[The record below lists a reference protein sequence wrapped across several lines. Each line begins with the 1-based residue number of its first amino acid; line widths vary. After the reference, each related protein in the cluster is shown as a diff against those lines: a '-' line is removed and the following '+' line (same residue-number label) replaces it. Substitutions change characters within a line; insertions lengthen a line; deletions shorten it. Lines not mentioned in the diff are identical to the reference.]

1 MIGIYVHIP
10 FCESKCVY
18 CAFASF
24 VKDESFQSDYFEFL
38 NKEIRTC
45 KFEDRQVSSI
55 YFGGGTPSCVKP
67 EKIVEVLTTI
77 KNNFKVSENA
87 EITIECNPCST
98 SLEKLKTYYLAG
110 FNRVSFGVQSLDDD
124 MLKFLSRRH
133 TKTQALDAIKN
144 AKAVGFENIS
154 ADLLLGLPA
163 GDIISDAEKLISAGA
178 KHISAYMLQV
188 EDGTPLKDMV
198 KRGEANL
205 PSDDQTVD
213 NYQKLV
219 DFLQKN
225 RFLQYEISNFAL
237 NGFKSKHNYAYWT
250 GQAYMGF
257 GLGAHSFDG
266 KNRRFANANNF
277 NDYFVGKQSV
287 EKLSPL
293 QRDEEMIMLG
303 LRCENGFNAQKLH
316 FDIFQNANFKKHIE
330 RGVLQQFGNTIKL
343 NPKFYSISNAVIIDL
358 LP

>member
-98 SLEKLKTYYLAG
+98 SLEKLEAYHSAG
-110 FNRVSFGVQSLDDD
+110 FNRISFGVQSLDSK
-124 MLKFLSRRH
+124 MLKFLGRRH
-133 TKTQALDAIKN
+133 DKAQALDAIKK
-144 AKAVGFENIS
+144 AKAAGFENIS
-154 ADLLLGLPA
+154 ADLLLGLPKERVLK
-163 GDIISDAEKLISAGA
+163 DAKCLMRQGV
-178 KHISAYMLQV
+178 KHISAYMLQLEEGTKLKSLV
-188 EDGTPLKDMV
+188 EG
-198 KRGEANL
+198 GEVEL
-205 PSDDQTVD
+205 PSEDKVVKT
-213 NYQKLV
+213 YQKLCKL
-219 DFLQKN
+219 LQKN
-225 RFLQYEISNFAL
+225 GFAQYEISNFAQ
-237 NGFKSKHNYAYWT
+237 NGFKSQHNYAYWT
-250 GQAYMGF
+250 GRAYLGF

-266 KNRRFANANNF
+266 AFVRWANADNF
-277 NDYFVGKQSV
+277 EDYFLGKQNK
-287 EKLSPL
+287 ECLSPA
-293 QRDEEMIMLG
+293 QRDEEIVMLG
-303 LRCENGFNAQKLH
+303 LRCDAGFDKTKLS
-316 FDIFQNANFKKHIE
+316 FDIEKVPAFKQLLANNILIQK
-330 RGVLQQFGNTIKL
+330 GNKVFLNPTYYNISNSVIIKL
-343 NPKFYSISNAVIIDL
+343 

>member
-67 EKIVEVLTTI
+67 EKVAEILAVIKAKFNVLGNT
-77 KNNFKVSENA
+77 

-133 TKTQALDAIKN
+133 TKAQALDAIKN

-205 PSDDQTVD
+205 PNDDQTVD

-266 KNRRFANANNF
+266 KNRRWANANNLD
-277 NDYFVGKQSV
+277 DYYKRKITQEVLSDSEINE
-287 EKLSPL
+287 EK
-293 QRDEEMIMLG
+293 IMLG
-303 LRCENGFNAQKLH
+303 LRCSEGFNLKDVSFNLEDKQ
-316 FDIFQNANFKKHIE
+316 DFKQMIE
-330 RGVLQQFGNTIKL
+330 DEILIREKDQVRL
-343 NPKFYSISNAVIIDL
+343 NPKYYEISNSIILKL
-358 LP
+358 LS

>member
-10 FCESKCVY
+10 FCESKCIY
-18 CAFASF
+18 CGFSSF

-38 NKEIRTC
+38 KSEICAC
-45 KFEDRQVSSI
+45 KFADQQVSSI

-77 KNNFKVSENA
+77 KNNFKVSANA

-98 SLEKLKTYYLAG
+98 SLKKLQAYHSAG
-110 FNRVSFGVQSLDDD
+110 FNRISFGVQSLDDD

-133 TKTQALDAIKN
+133 TKAQALDAIKN

-225 RFLQYEISNFAL
+225 RFLQYEISNFAQ
-237 NGFKSKHNYAYWT
+237 NGFKSQHNYAYWT
-250 GQAYMGF
+250 GRAYLGF

-266 KNRRFANANNF
+266 AFVRWANADNF
-277 NDYFVGKQSV
+277 EDYFSGKQNK
-287 EKLSPL
+287 ECLSPA
-293 QRDEEMIMLG
+293 QRDEEIVMLG
-303 LRCENGFNAQKLH
+303 LRCDAGFDKTKLS
-316 FDIFQNANFKKHIE
+316 FDIEKVPAFKQLLANNILIQK
-330 RGVLQQFGNTIKL
+330 GNKVFLNPTYYNISNSVIIKL
-343 NPKFYSISNAVIIDL
+343 